1 MYKEIDELIEAI
13 CVDEIFQQYLQSE
26 KKLHDEKIVL
36 LLSRHQ
42 MLQEDYLRVK
52 QYQNYMTSDDL
63 KEQLK
68 EVKKELFEHPQI
80 QSYYQ
85 SYYALNDLL
94 EKVTEIIFQGI
105 SDELSFHQLTL
116 LGYYE
121 SYSR

>member
-1 MYKEIDELIEAI
+1 MTLVATSLIACNKNTDNAPKE
-13 CVDEIFQQYLQSE
+13 
-26 KKLHDEKIVL
+26 
-36 LLSRHQ
+36 
-42 MLQEDYLRVK
+42 
-52 QYQNYMTSDDL
+52 
-63 KEQLK
+63 

-116 LGYYE
+116 
-121 SYSR
+121 